1 MLGKV
6 LIPALWETLF
16 MVLVST
22 TLAVII
28 GFWPAIV
35 MIITDKNGLRPNEKV
50 YKILD
55 IIVNVL
61 RSFPFIVLMVILIP
75 FTRLIVGKS
84 IGTVAAIV
92 PLTIGSAPFVTR
104 LIESALKEV
113 DNGVVEAAK
122 SFGASTSQIIFK
134 VMLPEALPSIVS
146 GITLTVISVVGL
158 SAMAGAIGGGG
169 LGFVAISYGY
179 QMFREDVL
187 FATVVVLIVLVQV
200 LQSIGMIV
208 YKKVN
213 K

>member
-1 MLGKV
+1 MLGSL
-6 LIPALWETLF
+6 LIPALGETLF

-22 TLAVII
+22 ALAVII

-55 IIVNVL
+55 VIVNVL

-84 IGTVAAIV
+84 IGTIAAIV

-104 LIESALKEV
+104 IIESALKEV
-113 DNGVVEAAK
+113 DNGVIEAAK

-146 GITLTVISVVGL
+146 GITLTVISVVGF
-158 SAMAGAIGGGG
+158 SAMAGAIGAGG
-169 LGFVAISYGY
+169 LGDIAIRYGY

-187 FATVVVLIVLVQV
+187 FATVILLIVLVQV
-200 LQSIGMIV
+200 LQSVGMLI

>member
-1 MLGKV
+1 MLGKI

-28 GFWPAIV
+28 GFWPAIL

-55 IIVNVL
+55 VIVNVL

-134 VMLPEALPSIVS
+134 VMLPEALPTIVS

-200 LQSIGMIV
+200 LQSIGMLV

>member
-28 GFWPAIV
+28 GFLPAIV

>member
-28 GFWPAIV
+28 GFLPAIV

-55 IIVNVL
+55 VIVNVL

>member
-1 MLGKV
+1 MLGRL
-6 LIPALWETLF
+6 LIPALGQTLF

-22 TLAVII
+22 ALAVII

-55 IIVNVL
+55 VIVNVL

-84 IGTVAAIV
+84 IGTIAAVV

-104 LIESALKEV
+104 IIESALKEV
-113 DNGVVEAAK
+113 DNGVIEAAK

-146 GITLTVISVVGL
+146 GITLTVISVVGF
-158 SAMAGAIGGGG
+158 SAMAGAIGAGG
-169 LGFVAISYGY
+169 LGDIAIRYGY
-179 QMFREDVL
+179 QMFKEDVL
-187 FATVVVLIVLVQV
+187 FATVILLIVLVQV
-200 LQSIGMIV
+200 LQSIGMLI
-208 YKKVN
+208 YKRVN

>member
-1 MLGKV
+1 MLGQI
-6 LIPALWETLF
+6 LLPALWETIF

-22 TLAVII
+22 ALAVII

-35 MIITDKNGLRPNEKV
+35 MIVTDKNGLRPNEKV

-55 IIVNVL
+55 VIVNVL

-179 QMFREDVL
+179 QMFREDIL

-200 LQSIGMIV
+200 LQSIGMLV